1 MRLSPKMKLGF
12 GPNPRWHALN
22 ISSASLRE
30 SVPVKEYVQRAFV
43 PISRLAHGWEMHAAV
58 TLTPAEE
65 RAMVRE
71 PADAVPESIA
81 RRLGRV
87 RVLLV
92 PFVACFPAG
101 DMVAYSLPAGEKHSV
116 VWLENQNRIDLVLAC
131 RDFDAHDT
139 GFELLASVAEL
150 LRPRLTASELE
161 RYTALL
167 EEELEQGGSGEI
179 DQDAYEAKQPLRVR
193 GRWSRA
199 GTPFKKY
206 RDVSFVSTC
215 AEYMHGLW
223 HDVQIRVG
231 KEHLAVAALRK
242 RMILMAEMFPP
253 NSGYRLFAEEEE
265 G

>member
-1 MRLSPKMKLGF
+1 MKLGF
-12 GPNPRWHALN
+12 GPKLRWHALN

-43 PISRLAHGWEMHAAV
+43 PLSRLPHGWEMHAAV

-65 RAMVRE
+65 RTMVRE
-71 PADAVPESIA
+71 PSDAIPETIA
-81 RRLGRV
+81 QRLGRM
-87 RVLLV
+87 RILLV

-101 DMVAYSLPAGEKHSV
+101 DQVAFTPPEGEKHSA
-116 VWLENQNRIDLVLAC
+116 VWVESQNRIDLVLAC
-131 RDFDAHDT
+131 RDFGAHDT

-150 LRPRLTASELE
+150 LQSRLTASELE
-161 RYTALL
+161 RYTVLL
-167 EEELEQGGSGEI
+167 EEELEEGGSGEI
-179 DQDAYEAKQPLRVR
+179 DQDAFEAKQPLRAR

-199 GTPFKKY
+199 GAPFRKY
-206 RDVSFVSTC
+206 RDTSFVSTC

-231 KEHLAVAALRK
+231 TEHLTVAALRK

-253 NSGYRLFAEEEE
+253 NAGYRLFAEEE